1 MDGYTIDSYKKIEQL
16 LKRQLPGQKAQLRMA
31 PTDRPSSQSNR
42 QTRNAGVLLLLY
54 ERGGELHTILTRRA
68 VYEGAHSGQVSL
80 PGGKFEMGDRDLFHT
95 ALGETH
101 EEIGVIPHDIR
112 IIGKLT
118 PLYIPVS
125 NHMVQPVIGRLTIRP
140 RFIPDDKEVTEIYEI
155 RIADLLKP
163 DCLITN
169 EGIMENNRMINAP
182 FYRYN
187 GIQIWGAT
195 AMILSEFLELYSQSH
210 P

>member
-1 MDGYTIDSYKKIEQL
+1 MDGTTINSYKKIEQL
-16 LKRQLPGQKAQLRMA
+16 LKRPLPGQKAQLRMA
-31 PTDRPSSQSNR
+31 PSERPSSNSNR

-54 ERGGELHTILTRRA
+54 QRGEHLYTVLTRRA
-68 VYEGAHSGQVSL
+68 VYEGAHSGQISL

-95 ALGETH
+95 ALRETH

-125 NHMVQPVIGRLTIRP
+125 NHMVQPVIGRLTTDP
-140 RFIPDDKEVTEIYEI
+140 RFIPDDKEVKEIYEI
-155 RIADLLKP
+155 PVADLLKP

-169 EGIMENNRMINAP
+169 EGIMENNRVIHAP

-210 P
+210 H

>member
-1 MDGYTIDSYKKIEQL
+1 
-16 LKRQLPGQKAQLRMA
+16 
-31 PTDRPSSQSNR
+31 
-42 QTRNAGVLLLLY
+42 
-54 ERGGELHTILTRRA
+54 
-68 VYEGAHSGQVSL
+68 
-80 PGGKFEMGDRDLFHT
+80 MGDRDLFHT
-95 ALGETH
+95 ALRETH

-125 NHMVQPVIGRLTIRP
+125 NHMVQPVIGRLTTDP
-140 RFIPDDKEVTEIYEI
+140 RFIPDDKEVKEIYEI
-155 RIADLLKP
+155 PVADLLKP

-169 EGIMENNRMINAP
+169 EGIMENNRVIHAP

-210 P
+210 H